1 MAAAVLVGLYALII
15 FELCHRT
22 IAAMLGA
29 AAAISCLALVG
40 KRPDLNEV
48 VSWLDIETLSLLFGM
63 MIIVG
68 IFGETGFF
76 DYVAVLAFR
85 LSKGKVWPMITVLCI
100 FTAVISAFLDNVTT
114 MLLLTA
120 VTIRLCEVMDLDPK
134 KVLIMLVMFSNVGGS
149 ATPIGDP
156 PNVIIISNLKVLASG
171 INFTTSILHLLPGV
185 ILSAFGVYV
194 FLRVAYRDPRSLRK
208 QSRQV
213 VDGQRGTD
221 PWHQAIH
228 SSLGKSRGESLELS
242 NVGRKLS
249 QSESNDASDL
259 DFERVLE
266 DLSSKYKIRNR
277 PLLIK
282 SVIVLCVVILLFF
295 LQSTPLVKLSL
306 GWIAIFGAMTLLVL
320 ADPDDLEKI
329 FGQVEW
335 TTLLFFAALFV
346 VMEALTALG
355 LMQFIGEQTEVMI
368 LAVHEKYR
376 LVAAILIVTW
386 VSALASSFIDNIPFT
401 TVMLKIVVSLGRPFP
416 VEGSDEDHAK
426 DMVEALNLVQGAVA
440 MLSEEDASMLDSK
453 YILQ

>member
-1 MAAAVLVGLYALII
+1 MVFTVIVMSTTEPEEASGKELGKSSSRAIFMAAAVLVGLYALII

-40 KRPDLNEV
+40 KCPDLNEGL
-48 VSWLDIETLSLLFGM
+48 SRLDIETLSLLFGM

-100 FTAVISAFLDNVTT
+100 FTAVISAFLDNVAT

-134 KVLIMLVMFSNVGGS
+134 KVLMMLVMFSNVGGS

-171 INFTTSILHLLPGV
+171 INFTTSTLHLLPGV
-185 ILSAFGVYV
+185 ILSAFGVYL
-194 FLRVAYRDPRSLRK
+194 FLRVTYRDPRSLRK

-221 PWHQAIH
+221 SWHQARH
-228 SSLGKSRGESLELS
+228 SSLGKSRGESFELS
-242 NVGRKLS
+242 NVGSKLS

-282 SVIVLCVVILLFF
+282 SVIDGDVEDRGESEDLNIPI
-295 LQSTPLVKLSL
+295 QPLIYAL
-306 GWIAIFGAMTLLVL
+306 AFGACFGGNGTLIGASANVVCAGVAEHHGYRILFMDFFRVGF
-320 ADPDDLEKI
+320 P
-329 FGQVEW
+329 VMVVS
-335 TTLLFFAALFV
+335 TTLASAWLL
-346 VMEALTALG
+346 LTH
-355 LMQFIGEQTEVMI
+355 IGMGW
-368 LAVHEKYR
+368 H
-376 LVAAILIVTW
+376 
-386 VSALASSFIDNIPFT
+386 
-401 TVMLKIVVSLGRPFP
+401 
-416 VEGSDEDHAK
+416 
-426 DMVEALNLVQGAVA
+426 
-440 MLSEEDASMLDSK
+440 
-453 YILQ
+453 